1 MNASATSHIRR
12 QKFID
17 NFQNLVSFD
26 KPLENFRKHPHPA
39 FSTVTTV
46 DQRGLDPQLRKPLNT
61 IDTRIQSPSNDG
73 AQVINDLNNAQN
85 RLTFEFD
92 PKLWWEAHFPSD
104 FYDADGYVSG
114 YYEQSKQVKK
124 YCTPKVI
131 MMLLGVDRLATI
143 SSCAHRT
150 LLLRVF
156 ELFSVIWRIGSFPV
170 SETIEKWSTR
180 NTLVRGHFMVLPVFG
195 HVNNHGEVPISHNR
209 HISWKPYTARN
220 KLISCVT
227 AGDTQRAVIS
237 SVRKW
242 SKHIKK
248 TEEKAAEIQFALINS
263 HLTHNRQQVPNT
275 RQQKIEQDTNESD
288 VHRIIRKKDL
298 YRQEYNSQFLK
309 KDSTMPTSATT
320 SMLYPSDLRKPKRI
334 RTAFSPQQLFQ
345 LENMFEQN
353 HYIVGQ
359 ERKDLASSLGLT
371 ETQVKVWFQ
380 NRRTKFKRVRLDEKD
395 EAEENAQHSIDAEQP
410 SPTQSVDDKLYGGKR
425 HATNLTPEKPFQ
437 SYPLVKEI
445 SKLSGSDSLP
455 EKETALKPA
464 VPISDGKLNLHHRAS
479 SHTIS

>member
-1 MNASATSHIRR
+1 MPGFTVADLVNRGKCSIPQTPTKSCTTEANDNTLSNSTSTNLTGQNDYESQTNSPQFTFQQLSHPNDLEFLNSLHKEKHVNSCSPMVFQASHYVHNVDGHSVKRSWHNEVAEREQTVKHHIEDPKNVFFGQLIDMISTPATLKYLLRMVPDIMNASATSHIRR

-124 YCTPKVI
+124 YC
-131 MMLLGVDRLATI
+131 
-143 SSCAHRT
+143 
-150 LLLRVF
+150 
-156 ELFSVIWRIGSFPV
+156 
-170 SETIEKWSTR
+170 
-180 NTLVRGHFMVLPVFG
+180 N
-195 HVNNHGEVPISHNR
+195 
-209 HISWKPYTARN
+209 
-220 KLISCVT
+220 
-227 AGDTQRAVIS
+227 
-237 SVRKW
+237 
-242 SKHIKK
+242 
-248 TEEKAAEIQFALINS
+248 
-263 HLTHNRQQVPNT
+263 
-275 RQQKIEQDTNESD
+275 
-288 VHRIIRKKDL
+288 
-298 YRQEYNSQFLK
+298 
-309 KDSTMPTSATT
+309 STMPTSATT